1 MNILDVDPKE
11 VEKRMKDYSDL
22 LEALYSEVRKL
33 NGLYSNVYES
43 SIKADIYTKEGQK
56 KIKWTIY
63 CLTEELYELA
73 NILKNRPWVQTEIEV
88 DINKLYDELADTTI
102 FFIVLCQQ
110 LGVTPEMLAD
120 IVIRKVIVNE
130 HRINSKY

>member
-1 MNILDVDPKE
+1 MNILDIDEKQVRERLKKYGDLLKALYGE
-11 VEKRMKDYSDL
+11 VESLNKLYSDVYDTSPSVNI
-22 LEALYSEVRKL
+22 YS
-33 NGLYSNVYES
+33 
-43 SIKADIYTKEGQK
+43 KEGQK

-73 NILKNRPWVQTEIEV
+73 NILKNRPWVQTEVEI

-110 LGVTPEMLAD
+110 LGVTPEMLVD

-130 HRINSKY
+130 HRINSGY